1 MPGARVPSSG
11 AVVSAAGPLRS
22 PPTARKVLY
31 VNKVASDGWLLA
43 RLDPSTLRVPLA
55 KYTQVELIDSRLG
68 RTSFKVIDGA
78 ALGKVLSLSDANA
91 REYLGATPPA
101 RSLAEITVTYGKYI
115 DDWASVARGQTFK
128 QQMATLDVAGISV
141 QVTMNTV
148 WDGKFT
154 PLPAGEYKVLAPD
167 APHNQNMTR
176 YYRDTEP
183 SLQFDQVWFPID
195 HGDRSRYVHV
205 GNVSEGCVTV
215 LGLARW
221 ADVHEALISHRA
233 PDGKYVAKLTVKGTP
248 ERSK

>member
-1 MPGARVPSSG
+1 MAGGRVPSTG
-11 AVVSAAGPLRS
+11 AIVSTPTPLRS
-22 PPTARKVLY
+22 PPAGRKVLY

-43 RLDPSTLRVPLA
+43 RLDTSKLRVPLA
-55 KYTQVELIDSRLG
+55 KYTQVELIESRLA

-78 ALGKVLSLSDANA
+78 AHGKVLSLSDANA
-91 REYLGATPPA
+91 REYLGSRPPVL
-101 RSLAEITVTYGKYI
+101 SPAEVTVTYGKYVE
-115 DDWASVARGQTFK
+115 DWASVARGQTFK

-141 QVTMNTV
+141 QVSMNTV

-154 PLPAGEYKVLAPD
+154 PLPAGDYKVLLPD

-195 HGDRSRYVHV
+195 YGDKSRYVHV

-221 ADVHEALISHRA
+221 ADVHETLISHRA
-233 PDGKYVAKLTVKGTP
+233 PDGKCVAVLTVKGKP
-248 ERSK
+248 ERST